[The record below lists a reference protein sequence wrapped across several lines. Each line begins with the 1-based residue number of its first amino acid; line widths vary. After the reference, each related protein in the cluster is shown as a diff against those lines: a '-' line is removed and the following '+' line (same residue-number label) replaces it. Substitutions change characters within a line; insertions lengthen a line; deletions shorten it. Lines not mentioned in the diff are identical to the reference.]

1 MKSLQDPVG
10 CLKGV
15 GPKTVEALA
24 TLDIKTVEDLLT
36 YFPSRYDD
44 FAPTDLST
52 AKDRQKVTVHGT
64 VSSEPILTRYGY
76 RRNRLS
82 FRLLV
87 DRNVVL
93 TTFFN
98 QPYLKNSIIL
108 KIGRASCRE
117 RV

>member
-52 AKDRQKVTVHGT
+52 AKSKSNGAW
-64 VSSEPILTRYGY
+64 YGELGAGFDAV
-76 RRNRLS
+76 RLS
-82 FRLLV
+82 TQSFEFSAV
-87 DRNVVL
+87 
-93 TTFFN
+93 
-98 QPYLKNSIIL
+98 
-108 KIGRASCRE
+108 G
-117 RV
+117 